1 MLFGTDNPID
11 GPDTLL
17 HNKTG
22 DRSLYQEYFYEL
34 REQLSEDDYHNLMY
48 KNAQRIFRIK

>member
-22 DRSLYQEYFYEL
+22 DRSLYQEYFIEL
-34 REQLSEDDYHNLMY
+34 RGLLDADDYENLMY
-48 KNAQRIFRIK
+48 KNAQRIFQIK